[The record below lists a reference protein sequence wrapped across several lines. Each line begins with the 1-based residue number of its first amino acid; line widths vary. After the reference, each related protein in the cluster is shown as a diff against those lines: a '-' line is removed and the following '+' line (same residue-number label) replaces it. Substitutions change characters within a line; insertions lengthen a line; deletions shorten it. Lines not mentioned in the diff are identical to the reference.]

1 MTHLFN
7 GLALAALIAL
17 ALPVSAEA
25 HRGHDHGWYG
35 YSWGPPRHAA
45 NDFVAGQLNR
55 AVLAQ
60 IGLRGGL
67 GLDQVALNPQPLPP
81 REAWR

>member
-1 MTHLFN
+1 MRYLFN

-17 ALPVSAEA
+17 ALPGSAEA
-25 HRGHDHGWYG
+25 YRGHG
-35 YSWGPPRHAA
+35 YSWGPPRHSA

-60 IGLRGGL
+60 IGLRGAL